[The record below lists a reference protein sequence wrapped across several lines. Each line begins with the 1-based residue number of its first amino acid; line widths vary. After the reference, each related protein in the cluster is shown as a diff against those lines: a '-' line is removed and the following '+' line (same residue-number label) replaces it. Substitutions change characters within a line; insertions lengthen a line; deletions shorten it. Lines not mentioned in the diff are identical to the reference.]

1 MKLSDMLDTVGTS
14 PHETLN
20 PSIPQQMTTYETQET
35 ERKKRARK
43 NILNINMFNKEHYY

>member
-20 PSIPQQMTTYETQET
+20 PSIPQQMKHMRPRKLRGKKEQE
-35 ERKKRARK
+35 K
-43 NILNINMFNKEHYY
+43 IS